1 MARTCLAGVV
11 LELGAIA
18 LCLSYSVQA
27 PTIAIVVCHGRAGGG
42 ALLRQLKLD
51 QQLCRLWEGTICA
64 DASKR
69 FETTVSFA

>member
-1 MARTCLAGVV
+1 MEAREHVEARVCVG
-11 LELGAIA
+11 GRQ
-18 LCLSYSVQA
+18 QA
-27 PTIAIVVCHGRAGGG
+27 TTFAIVVCHGCARGD

-51 QQLCRLWEGTICA
+51 EQLCRLWEGTICA